1 MWGAISQNKIN
12 ELDLIQKKCVTVR
25 ILFGDFNAYIDKF
38 KTCGKTR
45 PFISQILGSYF
56 YKKENTKPLFE

>member
-25 ILFGDFNAYIDKF
+25 ILFGDFNACIDKF
-38 KTCGKTR
+38 KTRGKTR
-45 PFISQILGSYF
+45 PFVSQILGSYF
-56 YKKENTKPLFE
+56 